1 MLPVTRVCGREKFLT
16 CRFLQHLLLHASCP
30 MQRFVSQQAVEVGEP
45 NNTLYIKNLN
55 EKYSK
60 AKVLDELKDIL
71 RKKFSPYGEILDI
84 VALSNFYSKGQVSL
98 TGA

>member
-1 MLPVTRVCGREKFLT
+1 MSRRAPAPW
-16 CRFLQHLLLHASCP
+16 CRYSWSLQVVD
-30 MQRFVSQQAVEVGEP
+30 FGEP

-60 AKVLDELKDIL
+60 AKVLDELKEVL

-98 TGA
+98 AT